1 MEGLNELRK
10 GINKN
15 DNIINT
21 AAYFCGGTSAM
32 HKMSKLSD
40 EEQFKYTDIAKKS
53 FMKLQVLPV
62 REELQA
68 VLKPLSRGYDAAAAG
83 AVSSLIAETGI
94 CTFVFNGM
102 YDIPEKTEDKI
113 KTGES
118 GDVFVFTCVSVCPL
132 KLSKPGLSFNDK
144 AIIVDGRRLMVSP
157 PKASF
162 IYPAFVGRSA
172 DYDHALVMYDS
183 FLSPFFDKPAP
194 DKPVSDKSAPDM
206 SVPDK
211 SVPDIT
217 GGVADTVAA
226 GRPVAGRPVAGAP
239 VASIKEISTVNV
251 ATGNAASGGTV
262 PCSTPTGSST
272 SADGTGNVPA
282 AEDMPNNRIQI
293 VNGYVMIPLSD
304 VPDLAALKAYLRSHA

>member
-32 HKMSKLSD
+32 HRMSKLSD

-183 FLSPFFDKPAP
+183 FLSPFFDEPAP
-194 DKPVSDKSAPDM
+194 DKPAPDM
-206 SVPDK
+206 P
-211 SVPDIT
+211 VPDIT

-226 GRPVAGRPVAGAP
+226 GRSVAGRPVAGAP
-239 VASIKEISTVNV
+239 VASIKGISTVNV

-272 SADGTGNVPA
+272 SADGAGNVPA
-282 AEDMPNNRIQI
+282 TEDMPNNRIQI